1 MRPSEIVDDIDLV
14 CPTVFVLQVPQTS
27 DQVAVDL
34 GLDGNPPGNGNRRVC
49 IGPHEIVDDIDLVC
63 PTGFVLQVPQ
73 TSDQV
78 AVDLGLDGNPP
89 GNGNRRVCV
98 GHSPVA
104 EDDTPPVITEI
115 SADPDILGPP
125 NHKARSVEV
134 SVVATD
140 DSGEAPSCAI
150 TSVTNNETGV
160 DDAVITGD
168 LSVDL
173 MAERSGKSND
183 RVYTINVECTDA
195 VGNSA
200 AGSTTVTVA
209 HDQGNGKAKGRN
221 K

>member
-1 MRPSEIVDDIDLV
+1 MRRLTMLGVILSMGLIALLIVAL
-14 CPTVFVLQVPQTS
+14 PASANHL
-27 DQVAVDL
+27 
-34 GLDGNPPGNGNRRVC
+34 PGGA
-49 IGPHEIVDDIDLVC
+49 PFEIVDDIDLVC